1 MKRTERIDY
10 PTEIMTKLPQHTSIF
25 FAINLLFV
33 GTTFLTVQAE
43 DKHLID
49 VEMDAAIERNGSTGG
64 QTEAMGEALKKWDAL
79 LNLSYKALKENLD
92 PAALKSLVES
102 QRAWITW
109 RDKELDF
116 IQRYHEK
123 LQGTMYVPM
132 GAYRRMNL
140 TRQRAIHLERMAE
153 FVEDRI

>member
-1 MKRTERIDY
+1 
-10 PTEIMTKLPQHTSIF
+10 MTKLPHCTSTF
-25 FAINLLFV
+25 FAINLLLV

-49 VEMDAAIERNGSTGG
+49 AEMDAAIERNGSTGG
-64 QTEAMGEALKKWDAL
+64 QTEAMGAALKKWDAL

-116 IQRYHEK
+116 IQRYHKK

-132 GAYRRMNL
+132 EAYRRMNL